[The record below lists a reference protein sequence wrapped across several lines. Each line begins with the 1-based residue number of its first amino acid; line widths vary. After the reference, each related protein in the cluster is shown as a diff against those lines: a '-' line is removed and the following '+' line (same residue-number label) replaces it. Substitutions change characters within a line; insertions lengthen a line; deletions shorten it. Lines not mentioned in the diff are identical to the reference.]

1 MLKDRY
7 HNLFVGNFFFYSPS
21 RSLSLPLTHLLT
33 LVSLFKLTPKVIS
46 PFSQEKQILLNL
58 AN

>member
-7 HNLFVGNFFFYSPS
+7 HNLFVGNFFFYS

>member
-7 HNLFVGNFFFYSPS
+7 HNLFVGNIFLLPS